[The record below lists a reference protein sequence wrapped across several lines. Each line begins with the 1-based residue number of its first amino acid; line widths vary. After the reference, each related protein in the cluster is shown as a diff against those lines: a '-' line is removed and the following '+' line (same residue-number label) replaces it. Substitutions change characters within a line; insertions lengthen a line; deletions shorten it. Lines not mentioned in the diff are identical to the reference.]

1 MPEFMPTFPEF
12 LIYLGLMAGVTYL
25 LRLLPMLLIRK
36 PINNRFIRSMLY
48 YMPYSVLAVMTVPAI
63 FYLTE
68 NIVTG
73 IIVSIFAVALAYLGH
88 GLITVAVGSAA
99 VVLICEMIIKWI

>member
-1 MPEFMPTFPEF
+1 
-12 LIYLGLMAGVTYL
+12 
-25 LRLLPMLLIRK
+25 
-36 PINNRFIRSMLY
+36 
-48 YMPYSVLAVMTVPAI
+48 MTVPAI

-73 IIVSIFAVALAYLGH
+73 IIVSVFAVALAYLGH

-99 VVLICEMIIKWI
+99 VVLICEMIIKWIG